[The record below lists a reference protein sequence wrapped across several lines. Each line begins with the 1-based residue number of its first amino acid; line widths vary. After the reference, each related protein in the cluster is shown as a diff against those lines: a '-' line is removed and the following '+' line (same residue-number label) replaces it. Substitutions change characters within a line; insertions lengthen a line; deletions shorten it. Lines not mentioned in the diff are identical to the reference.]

1 MSPSVSAGSRR
12 VPSRPPSP
20 PRRRAPRRPRRASR
34 RPFVARELVFEIG
47 VEELP
52 TPYIAPALEQLG
64 REAERGLR
72 DRRLGFE
79 RISTLGTPRRLTL
92 RVEGLAERQTDHD
105 EEATG
110 PSVKAAFDAEGKPT
124 KALLGFC
131 QGKGVAI

>member
-1 MSPSVSAGSRR
+1 MRQGASAGARMMPSLRTSPQRRR
-12 VPSRPPSP
+12 VL
-20 PRRRAPRRPRRASR
+20 RRPRRASR

-92 RVEGLAERQTDHD
+92 RVEALAERQTDHD

-110 PSVKAAFDAEGKPT
+110 PSV
-124 KALLGFC
+124 
-131 QGKGVAI
+131 